1 MASVP
6 QMEQNRPALRHR
18 RAAPGPLY
26 DLPEGCRFAERCQ
39 HAQDMCRRDYPA
51 VTNVKP
57 GHTANCWMLDP
68 SWSQPAL
75 AGQRE

>member
-1 MASVP
+1 MPSIDTKVYRLYAIEGQP
-6 QMEQNRPALRHR
+6 PA
-18 RAAPGPLY
+18 LY